1 MRVHTHNPAG
11 ITLSGRRHM
20 RTHSPRQYEKLNKE
34 TVRSKTNTQ
43 ILKNQIFLSGHPLP
57 NRQQTRQHFLPQIQL
72 LLSDIF
78 QHSVSSVQV
87 RL

>member
-57 NRQQTRQHFLPQIQL
+57 NQQQTRQHFLPQIRL
-72 LLSDIF
+72 FLSDAF
-78 QHSVSSVQV
+78 RLPVFSAQV
-87 RL
+87 HP